1 MTIKAGE
8 NMKLNKQIIVRMTA
22 TEKQDLEDI
31 AKDTETT
38 VSKFISHLVFE
49 YIHADKK
56 DSTKDYGMGNF
67 L

>member
-22 TEKQDLEDI
+22 REKQDLEDI

-38 VSKFISHLVFE
+38 VSKFIRNLVYE
-49 YIHADKK
+49 YIRQNKK
-56 DSTKDYGMGNF
+56 DSTKDYETGNF